1 VIASHEQGSSQ
12 ITTLISALQPGQ
24 KPLILKH
31 LHNKSMSIEYI
42 VLEKIGKNLTNSNY
56 KGYIYLS
63 EDPKKKPIRK
73 IRFEL

>member
-1 VIASHEQGSSQ
+1 
-12 ITTLISALQPGQ
+12 
-24 KPLILKH
+24 
-31 LHNKSMSIEYI
+31 MSIEYI